1 MLFHV
6 IVQKNAS
13 FLRSQLYANLISFL
27 NFDQMVIVIL
37 TEVKWRDVVFISG
50 KVNVNVRD

>member
-27 NFDQMVIVIL
+27 NFDQMVIVIV
-37 TEVKWRDVVFISG
+37 TEVKWRDVDFISG
-50 KVNVNVRD
+50 KVNVRD

>member
-1 MLFHV
+1 M
-6 IVQKNAS
+6 VQKNAG

-37 TEVKWRDVVFISG
+37 TEVKWRDVIFIYG
-50 KVNVNVRD
+50 KLNVRD